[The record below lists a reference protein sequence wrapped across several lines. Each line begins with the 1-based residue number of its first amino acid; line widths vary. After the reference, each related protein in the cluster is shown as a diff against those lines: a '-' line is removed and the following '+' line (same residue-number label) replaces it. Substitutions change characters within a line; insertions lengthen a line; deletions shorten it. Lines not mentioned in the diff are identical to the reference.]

1 MKILTCI
8 AKITAL
14 EEHKET
20 VLSELSK
27 IVIPTQKER
36 GCINYDL
43 HMDNKNDTV
52 FFFHENWESEKDLE
66 AHQESSHIK
75 ECFSV
80 IGKMLDSVEISKLT
94 KLSIQ

>member
-1 MKILTCI
+1 MKTLTCI

-14 EEHKET
+14 EKHKKT
-20 VLSELSK
+20 VLTELSK

-36 GCINYDL
+36 GCINYEL
-43 HMDNKNDTV
+43 HVDNDNDTI
-52 FFFHENWESEKDLE
+52 FIFYENWESEKDLE
-66 AHQESSHIK
+66 AHQGASHIK

-94 KLSIQ
+94 KVTV

>member
-1 MKILTCI
+1 MKVLTCV

-14 EEHKET
+14 EKHKET

-43 HMDNKNDTV
+43 HVDNENDAI
-52 FFFHENWESEKDLE
+52 FIFHENWESEQDLD
-66 AHQESSHIK
+66 AHSESSHIK
-75 ECFSV
+75 ECFNV
-80 IGKMLDSVEISKLT
+80 IGEMLDSVEISKLT
-94 KLSIQ
+94 KVSTQ

>member
-1 MKILTCI
+1 MKTLTCI

-14 EEHKET
+14 EEYKET

-27 IVIPTQKER
+27 IVIPTQKEH

-43 HMDNKNDTV
+43 HINNENDTV
-52 FFFHENWESEKDLE
+52 FVFHENWGSEEDLK

-75 ECFSV
+75 ECFSI
-80 IGKMLDSVEISKLT
+80 IGKMLDLVEVSKLT
-94 KLSIQ
+94 KVSTP